1 MNKEY
6 RTVVGVDGSDDGQ
19 RALRW
24 ATHEASRRGG
34 RVEAVTAFTFDGLD
48 GSSLTYRERQ
58 HALAEQ
64 MLGEQVVAALA
75 DDPRVAVTT
84 RVVFGSATEV
94 LLASASGADLL
105 VLGSH
110 GHGRLYHAVLGS
122 VAEACVRGG
131 VCPIVIVPVSAA
143 DKQTAPA
150 ESTGMPAAI
159 L

>member
-1 MNKEY
+1 MNKDY
-6 RTVVGVDGSDDGQ
+6 RLVVGVDGSEGGE

-24 ATHEASRRGG
+24 AVHEAARRGG
-34 RVEAVTAFTFDGLD
+34 TVQAVTAFTFDD
-48 GSSLTYRERQ
+48 VDASSLTDRQ
-58 HALAEQ
+58 RQYALAEQ
-64 MLGEQVVAALA
+64 MLGDQVVAALS
-75 DDPRVAVTT
+75 DNPRVAVTT

-94 LLASASGADLL
+94 LLDSARSADLL

-131 VCPIVIVPVSAA
+131 VCPVVVVPVPSDDKPSA
-143 DKQTAPA
+143 TAG
-150 ESTGMPAAI
+150 SSGMPAAI

>member
-1 MNKEY
+1 MKNYY
-6 RTVVGVDGSDDGQ
+6 RIVVGVDGSEGGE

-24 ATHEASRRGG
+24 AVHEAARRGG
-34 RVEAVTAFTFDGLD
+34 TVQAVTAFTFDGID

-58 HALAEQ
+58 HELAEQ
-64 MLGEQVVAALA
+64 MLGAQVVAALA

-94 LLASASGADLL
+94 LLDSARGADLL

-122 VAEACVRGG
+122 VAEASVRGG
-131 VCPIVIVPVSAA
+131 VCPVVIVPVPAT
-143 DKQTAPA
+143 DRPPTAP
-150 ESTGMPAAI
+150 ESTGMPAGI